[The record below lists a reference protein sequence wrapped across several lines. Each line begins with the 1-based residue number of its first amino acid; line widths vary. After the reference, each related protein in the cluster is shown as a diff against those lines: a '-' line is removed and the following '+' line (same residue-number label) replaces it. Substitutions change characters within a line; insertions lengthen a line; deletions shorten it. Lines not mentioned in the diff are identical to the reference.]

1 MSISSIKKA
10 KNRET
15 RHREAFLRSVNREYN
30 ILIAKQKQEQGLAD
44 ERLTGTNEFGNK
56 YGNGRIADPTS
67 TMMVR

>member
-1 MSISSIKKA
+1 MSISAMKKA
-10 KNRET
+10 KNREA
-15 RHREAFLRSVNREYN
+15 RHRGVFLRSVDREYD
-30 ILIAKQKQEQGLAD
+30 ILEAKQALAD